1 MHNYSILFSRN
12 RGSTNPLGKY
22 GKSFKVPKCGCISN
36 YYIPSYP
43 DGVLKEPY
51 RRTLRQIETIDD
63 IVVTRVFSFI
73 AAGKQKL
80 RRILSYVSFSLFAI
94 PSVIFLNNQM
104 FFCRSSTSNLSYS
117 SFLSKN
123 T

>member
-1 MHNYSILFSRN
+1 MIKNNKISSICIITQYYSPETGAPQIRLANMGRV
-12 RGSTNPLGKY
+12 L
-22 GKSFKVPKCGCISN
+22 KSQNVDVSVITTF
-36 YYIPSYP
+36 PSYP

-80 RRILSYVSFSLFAI
+80 RRIFEL
-94 PSVIFLNNQM
+94 
-104 FFCRSSTSNLSYS
+104 C
-117 SFLSKN
+117 
-123 T
+123 